1 MKELVKKTLN
11 MLNAPDVQFG
21 DVRVTVTDNENIF
34 FERGFLKGAASEI
47 AATSIGVRVLIGGT
61 WGFASTSDMSSTSI
75 EKIVKEA
82 VQNARLGARFKNS
95 PIEYKPV
102 DGIVASYHFDPIKD
116 PFKIPLKEK
125 VSYLGEIASKMGK
138 LDGIVHSIVHTH
150 FYKQYKVYGN
160 TEGTLVDT
168 TVYDARPSMMV
179 SAADQNGFQT
189 RTFPGHMPA
198 QRGGFEVLEKLD
210 FINNIDK
217 IAEEAK
223 ELLTA
228 PRVTEDQA
236 DIIINNGHLALQL
249 HESVGHATEAD
260 RMFGMEI
267 SYAGKTF
274 VKENMLGNFK
284 YGSDIV
290 NIYTDASDKRGIGY
304 HPVDDDGI
312 PSKRVDI
319 IKNGVLVDL
328 QTSRYTAAE
337 LGLEPSSNMMATHAS
352 EFPLI
357 RMSNICIAPG
367 KGSLADL
374 IKDTENGYL
383 LDYTKTWSID
393 DNRNNFQFTTEI
405 GWKIENGEIKHIVKE
420 PTYFG
425 ITKDFWNSC
434 DRICGPEEWGFYG
447 TFYCGKGEPGQVM
460 HLSHGVAPMRFK
472 NVKMLPGN

>member
-11 MLNAPDVQFG
+11 ILNAPDVQFG

-47 AATSIGVRVLIGGT
+47 ASTSIGVRVLIGGT
-61 WGFASTSDMSSTSI
+61 WGFASTSDLSSASI

-179 SAADQNGFQT
+179 AAADQNGFQT
-189 RTFPGHMPA
+189 RAFPGHMPA

-260 RMFGMEI
+260 RMFG
-267 SYAGKTF
+267 
-274 VKENMLGNFK
+274 
-284 YGSDIV
+284 
-290 NIYTDASDKRGIGY
+290 
-304 HPVDDDGI
+304 
-312 PSKRVDI
+312 
-319 IKNGVLVDL
+319 
-328 QTSRYTAAE
+328 
-337 LGLEPSSNMMATHAS
+337 
-352 EFPLI
+352 
-357 RMSNICIAPG
+357 
-367 KGSLADL
+367 
-374 IKDTENGYL
+374 
-383 LDYTKTWSID
+383 
-393 DNRNNFQFTTEI
+393 
-405 GWKIENGEIKHIVKE
+405 
-420 PTYFG
+420 
-425 ITKDFWNSC
+425 
-434 DRICGPEEWGFYG
+434 
-447 TFYCGKGEPGQVM
+447 
-460 HLSHGVAPMRFK
+460 
-472 NVKMLPGN
+472 